1 MKKIYSTVMMLAMM
15 VAALSFSACSSSDDD
30 LPDTKMD
37 YDVIQINGVKHACY
51 GYRSFA
57 TYVSTWDLSRHSGEV
72 RLPCGLLSDAEKGE
86 YDYDYL
92 YTISLDGNEDLKKGC
107 KLEDFDP
114 WLELLGDWYS
124 SYGYVSGSATVT
136 DKRNDDY
143 VTIKFNSFTF
153 SDGNKS
159 YTFDGTVQLMLDED

>member
-1 MKKIYSTVMMLAMM
+1 M
-15 VAALSFSACSSSDDD
+15 
-30 LPDTKMD
+30 
-37 YDVIQINGVKHACY
+37 
-51 GYRSFA
+51 
-57 TYVSTWDLSRHSGEV
+57 

-92 YTISLDGNEDLKKGC
+92 YTISLDGNEDLKKGS